1 MKIRSIL
8 AASLMTAAMIS
19 FSALSANAQEK
30 ACCPSQGKA
39 AQCQP
44 AGEHQCP
51 MSMLTDEQKKQIEPQ
66 KTALMKE
73 RLTLKNQIAEKK
85 AHLRTLSMMDEP
97 NLADI
102 NKTIDEIYAMKAD
115 MAKKK
120 EAMTQTIRKMLTPE
134 QRMKFDMQ
142 RAKGDDD
149 DDNCKGMG
157 QGCQHPGM
165 MQGQGCQQHGMMNG
179 QGCQQHG
186 MAPAGQGCQQH
197 GMQQGQTPGQNCP
210 SKTTK

>member
-1 MKIRSIL
+1 
-8 AASLMTAAMIS
+8 MTVAMIS
-19 FSALSANAQEK
+19 ISALSANAQEK

-51 MSMLTDEQKKQIEPQ
+51 MSMLSDEQKKQIEPQ
-66 KTALMKE
+66 KNALMKE
-73 RLTLKNQIAEKK
+73 QLTLKNQIAEKK
-85 AHLRTLSMMDEP
+85 AHLRTLSMMDEASM
-97 NLADI
+97 ADI
-102 NKTIDEIYAMKAD
+102 NKTIDEIYGMKAD

-142 RAKGDDD
+142 RAKGGDDD
-149 DDNCKGMG
+149 CKGMG
-157 QGCQHPGM
+157 KAGHGAGMQGAGCQPQGMKQGEGCQH
-165 MQGQGCQQHGMMNG
+165 QGT
-179 QGCQQHG
+179 
-186 MAPAGQGCQQH
+186 APAGQGCQHQ
-197 GMQQGQTPGQNCP
+197 GMQHGQTPGANCP